1 MKAYCLFEQSG
12 TFKNEFIKL
21 GIPAEDYDIRN
32 DYGQTD
38 HQVDLFKA
46 ILDCYDYKPSLF
58 DGIGKDDYVM
68 AFFPCTRFE
77 NMILLGMRGEGFQM
91 KNWTDIQKCEYAGK
105 LQKEQ
110 STIYEIVNKL
120 AIICMRGGWRMVIE
134 NPYSEQHYL
143 RRYWPLKPKLIDKNR
158 HARGDYYKKPTQYW
172 FINFEPKNNMYL
184 RTENTKER
192 RNIVWQEAMDG
203 KNKTICRSEISSEYA
218 RRFILEHIL
227 DLQEGVYVI

>member
-1 MKAYCLFEQSG
+1 M
-12 TFKNEFIKL
+12 
-21 GIPAEDYDIRN
+21 
-32 DYGQTD
+32 
-38 HQVDLFKA
+38 
-46 ILDCYDYKPSLF
+46 
-58 DGIGKDDYVM
+58 
-68 AFFPCTRFE
+68 
-77 NMILLGMRGEGFQM
+77 
-91 KNWTDIQKCEYAGK
+91 
-105 LQKEQ
+105 
-110 STIYEIVNKL
+110 
-120 AIICMRGGWRMVIE
+120 
-134 NPYSEQHYL
+134 
-143 RRYWPLKPKLIDKNR
+143 KPKLIDKNR